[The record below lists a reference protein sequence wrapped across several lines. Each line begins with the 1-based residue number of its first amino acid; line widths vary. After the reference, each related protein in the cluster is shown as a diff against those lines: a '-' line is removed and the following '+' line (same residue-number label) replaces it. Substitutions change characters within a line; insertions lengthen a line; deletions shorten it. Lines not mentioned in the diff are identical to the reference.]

1 MGTVSVQAD
10 VDVQQDW
17 KEIFVPARRKN
28 NTRIRVSRMCKYFA
42 EHEEAR
48 TENRRGRPR
57 AQADEE
63 KRDAGGITSRPSGVR
78 NEYLSGE
85 DKRVLVAEY
94 INLHCRR
101 QRQFY
106 NLMNDIKDSTTVCFN
121 MLEKIVLPRTPIGLA
136 IILQPPVGVVIHRAD
151 GTQRKAST
159 STPDSS
165 YSFCAKSLERS
176 DKFELY

>member
-1 MGTVSVQAD
+1 MYSKVFVVSNFNLGFGSSATD
-10 VDVQQDW
+10 VR
-17 KEIFVPARRKN
+17 AAC
-28 NTRIRVSRMCKYFA
+28 SYFLS
-42 EHEEAR
+42 
-48 TENRRGRPR
+48 
-57 AQADEE
+57 Q
-63 KRDAGGITSRPSGVR
+63 VR

-106 NLMNDIKDSTTVCFN
+106 NLMNDIKDSTTVSFD

-159 STPDSS
+159 STPDVTQDRRT
-165 YSFCAKSLERS
+165 AWV
-176 DKFELY
+176 